1 MMEKKH
7 KIPRTVAII
16 LLLITGI
23 NATFAGLSFICQP
36 DGTVMGLSENTLR
49 FSPFLN
55 FLIPGI
61 ILLIFN
67 GISNI
72 VVAIL
77 TIHRNRY
84 YSLLISF
91 QGIVL
96 VVWLVMQMYYLREIN
111 ALQLS
116 MFLVGLLLILI
127 GILINSEQSL
137 KF

>member
-1 MMEKKH
+1 MEKKH
-7 KIPRTVAII
+7 KIPRIVAII
-16 LLLITGI
+16 LLLTTGI
-23 NATFAGLSFICQP
+23 NASFAGLSFICRP
-36 DGTVMGLSENTLR
+36 DGTIMGLSENALR

-77 TIHRNRY
+77 TMHRSRY

-96 VVWLVMQMYYLREIN
+96 VVWLVMQIYYLHEIN

-116 MFLVGLLLILI
+116 MLLVGLLLILI